1 MKTNANSTPTALEA
15 TDKNF
20 ERMIHK
26 FFACRAGMRPEDPKD
41 RNPRNFDNGSNF
53 NWRAIFLFVVFTSI
67 VLAFFLFARDG
78 SYGSEDGPA
87 PIPPSERSLP
97 TIVARRWSK
106 VSNGGLQL
114 GGPAFDREGHLLF
127 LETYAGTSNIT
138 REKN

>member
-1 MKTNANSTPTALEA
+1 VSYYQLKS
-15 TDKNF
+15 
-20 ERMIHK
+20 RMI
-26 FFACRAGMRPEDPKD
+26 PEDPKD
-41 RNPRNFDNGSNF
+41 RNHPNFDDGSDY